1 MSKHAAKQLPKQ
13 EPARFG
19 RFGEVI
25 AELRKVVW
33 LPKQEAAYLTGMVL
47 LVTAIFG
54 AMLGGLDFGFA
65 EAVSK
70 LLLGG

>member
-1 MSKHAAKQLPKQ
+1 MTVRTAKQDG
-13 EPARFG
+13 ARFK

-25 AELRKVVW
+25 AELKKVVW
-33 LPKQEAAYLTGMVL
+33 LSRREVAYLTWIVL
-47 LVTAIFG
+47 VVTAIFG
-54 AMLGGLDFGFA
+54 AILGGLDFGFA